1 MGLEFLDWAVI
12 AGYLLLSIGI
22 GVFVVKHDSKNI
34 TDFFVAVNEEIS
46 ID

>member
-12 AGYLLLSIGI
+12 AGDLLLSIGI

-34 TDFFVAVNEEIS
+34 TDFFVAGRNLP
-46 ID
+46 